1 MLLLQ
6 ISACV
11 GPVPTANVYTC
22 WSCSYRTCLHTSV
35 LFLLQMSSHVGPVP
49 TANIYTC
56 WYCSYCKCLHM
67 SVLFL
72 LQMSTYIVLFPTVNV
87 LIFYFKQLNFKNN
100 LINTGT
106 VLQLP
111 PVHDAQLTTY
121 VIDFLIGILSTFL
134 ILKTLK
140 LYFIMAP
147 HLL

>member
-1 MLLLQ
+1 MYKRVGPVCASNVFMCLCYYCKFPHVLVLFLLQ
-6 ISACV
+6 MSTHV
-11 GPVPTANVYTC
+11 GPVPN
-22 WSCSYRTCLHTSV
+22 RTCLHTSV

-56 WYCSYCKCLHM
+56 RYCSYCKCLHM

-72 LQMSTYIVLFPTVNV
+72 LQMSTHVGPVPTANVYIHCFFSSVNV

-111 PVHDAQLTTY
+111 PVHDAQLT
-121 VIDFLIGILSTFL
+121 
-134 ILKTLK
+134 
-140 LYFIMAP
+140 M
-147 HLL
+147 